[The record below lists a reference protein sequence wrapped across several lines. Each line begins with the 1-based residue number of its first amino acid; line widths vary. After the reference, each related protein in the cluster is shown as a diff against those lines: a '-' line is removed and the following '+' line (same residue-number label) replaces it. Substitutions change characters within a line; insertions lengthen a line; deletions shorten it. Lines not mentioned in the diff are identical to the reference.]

1 MIFRRLDARTVVALM
16 DDHETEIMRVVLP
29 EGGATTEELMKFTDY
44 LLKQVA
50 ATKVLSS

>member
-1 MIFRRLDARTVVALM
+1 MIFRRLDSRTVVALM

-29 EGGATTEELMKFTDY
+29 EGGATTDELMKFTNY

-50 ATKVLSS
+50 GSKAQAS